1 MMAFGRRPGTDFG
14 TAALHA
20 ALLTAFCVLAGTG
33 LRIASDD
40 PDAMWLSVLDPFLPM
55 EDLWYR
61 HLVAGMVLA
70 AALVGY
76 ALYVLCAHLG
86 ARMRFD
92 RARLTMIRRRGKG
105 RYAALNIAVV
115 WVLVASL
122 AVEIVSGVVVFG
134 GAGEGALVLHRRA
147 AWLCMACV
155 VAHVALHAVY
165 GGLPQILRIFNPKRL
180 RIGAPP
186 PDLAELL
193 AEQLRRRPR
202 PGAEG
207 ATEHR
212 HGGTRAGSLHAH
224 PLATALLVARLVL
237 GLACASETLTRPV
250 LVITAVDPAQAPRID
265 GDLSDPVWA
274 RTTAVSVMTTQGGD
288 FGGTHQSE
296 VEIRAVHDH
305 EYAYFAFVW
314 EDPTRSL
321 KHHPLVKRGDGWH
334 VAATRADLSDEH
346 VYNEDKFAVLL
357 SASALPL
364 IGGAI
369 HLAHFPLVGKPA
381 ASSARGLHYTT
392 DGNIVDVW
400 QWRASH
406 EGPAGHVDNCHFGE
420 PSELASEGELRQ
432 YNGGFAVDPGPTAY
446 ESNFVL
452 TAQGAA
458 RPVRP
463 KRLPRSPAA
472 MARAMGRIS
481 EATNESESEHAR
493 WWMSESESVPY
504 SEEADAAIPAGTVI
518 PGILMLEVAPR
529 RNAVRGF
536 GRWAS
541 GRWTLEV
548 MRRLRTD
555 SIYDVAIE
563 SGTLMWVAAFDHS
576 EKRHSRHLR
585 PLRLELE
592 Q

>member
-1 MMAFGRRPGTDFG
+1 MAFGRRPSTDFG

-20 ALLTAFCVLAGTG
+20 ALLAAFCVLAATG

-40 PDAMWLSVLDPFLPM
+40 PEAMWLSVFDPVLPM

-61 HLVAGMVLA
+61 HLVAGMVLTGALA
-70 AALVGY
+70 AY
-76 ALYVLCAHLG
+76 ALYVVGAHLG

-92 RARLTMIRRRGKG
+92 RARLSMIRRHGRG

-122 AVEIVSGVVVFG
+122 TVEIVSGVLVFG
-134 GAGEGALVLHRRA
+134 GAGQGALALHRRA
-147 AWLCMACV
+147 AWVCMACIA
-155 VAHVALHAVY
+155 AHVALHAVY

-180 RIGAPP
+180 RNGGPP
-186 PDLAELL
+186 PDLADLL
-193 AEQLRRRPR
+193 AEQLRRRSKPD
-202 PGAEG
+202 AEE
-207 ATEHR
+207 AVEHHRTKTE
-212 HGGTRAGSLHAH
+212 SLHAH
-224 PLATALLVARLVL
+224 PLATALLVALLLL
-237 GLACASETLTRPV
+237 GVACGSETLTRPV
-250 LVITAVDPAQAPRID
+250 LFIAAVDPAQAPRID
-265 GDLSDPVWA
+265 GDLSDPVWT
-274 RTTAVSVMTTQGGD
+274 RSTAVSVMTTQGGD
-288 FGGTHQSE
+288 FGGTHQSQ
-296 VEIRAVHDH
+296 VEIRAVHDR
-305 EYAYFAFVW
+305 EFAYFAFVW

-321 KHHPLVKRGDGWH
+321 KHHPLVKREDGWR
-334 VAATRADLSDEH
+334 VAATRADLGDEH

-406 EGPAGHVDNCHFGE
+406 EGPAGHVDNCHFGG
-420 PSELASEGELRQ
+420 PSESASDDEVRQ
-432 YNGGFAVDPGPTAY
+432 YNGGFAVDPGPAIY
-446 ESNFVL
+446 ESNFIV

-458 RPVRP
+458 RPVQPR
-463 KRLPRSPAA
+463 RLPKNLLA
-472 MARAMGRIS
+472 MARAMGRVS
-481 EATNESESEHAR
+481 EATNESESENAR
-493 WWMSESESVPY
+493 WWMSESESLPY
-504 SEEADAAIPAGTVI
+504 SPEADAAIPVGTVI
-518 PGILMLEVAPR
+518 PGILMREEVTPR
-529 RNAVRGF
+529 RNDVRGF

-555 SIYDVAIE
+555 SIYDVEIE
-563 SGTLMWVAAFDHS
+563 SGSLMWVAAFDHS

-592 Q
+592 R